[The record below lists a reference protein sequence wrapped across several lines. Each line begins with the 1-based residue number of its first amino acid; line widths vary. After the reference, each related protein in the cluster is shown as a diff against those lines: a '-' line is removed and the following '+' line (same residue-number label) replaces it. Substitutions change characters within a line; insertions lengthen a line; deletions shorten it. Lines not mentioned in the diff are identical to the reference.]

1 MRWGTYGGTMRSAYS
16 VLVGKANGR
25 NYPESLGIDLGCNI
39 KIDLKEM
46 GWDDMDWID
55 LVQDRDNGQ
64 VLINTVI
71 NKYNAGNF
79 WTR

>member
-1 MRWGTYGGTMRSAYS
+1 MGHIWGNMRNAYS

-25 NYPESLGIDLGCNI
+25 NYLEVLGIDWSVI
-39 KIDLKEM
+39 LK
-46 GWDDMDWID
+46 WILNRSDDMDWTD
-55 LVQDRDNGQ
+55 LAQDRDNGQ
-64 VLINTVI
+64 VLFNTVI

>member
-1 MRWGTYGGTMRSAYS
+1 MRSAYS
-16 VLVGKANGR
+16 VLVRKANGR
-25 NYPESLGIDLGCNI
+25 NYLEALGIDWGVI
-39 KIDLKEM
+39 LKWIFEM

-64 VLINTVI
+64 VLFNTVI